1 MQSEFDAL
9 LSNNTWSLVPPTSHQ
24 NLVGCRWIFKT
35 KHHSDGLIERR
46 KARLVAKGNSQLE
59 GLDYLETFSPVIKP
73 TSIRFCTL
81 RSSLIVL
88 PTLLSSSGHIRNNKP
103 AVSPPLHIA
112 SAPPKDVAAPALPK
126 ATPVHD
132 SNAE

>member
-1 MQSEFDAL
+1 MQSEFNAL
-9 LSNNTWSLVPPTSHQ
+9 LSNNIWSLVPPTSNQ
-24 NLVGCRWIFKT
+24 KLVGCRWIFKIM
-35 KHHSDGLIERR
+35 HHSDGSIERR
-46 KARLVAKGNSQLE
+46 KARLVAKGYSQLE

-81 RSSLIVL
+81 RSSLTVL
-88 PTLLSSSGHIRNNKP
+88 SALLGSPGHIRNNKP
-103 AVSPPLHIA
+103 TVSPPSHVA
-112 SAPPKDVAAPALPK
+112 SAPPKDVAAPTLPK